1 MTIRN
6 RRFIKILILA
16 VIATSLSPISAS
28 AAPKAG
34 AKCKTKNMVFTNS
47 KGNLKCLSRNGNLKW
62 QKVSSNSSSV
72 QTKQPVQSP
81 IEKNLNYVRE
91 KINQMAVTLAPS
103 QKTNPPP
110 VDWVATPEIS
120 PERVQSLREQHQS
133 LSDAYPTLYFWSE
146 KALAF
151 ISSDPTVI
159 RIRMESEGCSG
170 GYLDSIRYLEAN
182 PLAQGAGTTYC
193 RGRFTAYF
201 LDRNVKISH
210 WNNIL
215 GSEFGGA
222 IQENS
227 TKLGGFKSSGNA
239 NWYSLTPKWYSEGSQ
254 TILSVIAEVK
264 ATGKWNLDFNE
275 QNGFVGDWCMSD
287 TLYENRCPNL
297 IGIVALELAVALY
310 GWDAPTHLFK
320 YLDTSKSQDIYFQ
333 EAFGDSLE
341 TFNKWSV
348 SYLQYLK
355 NRKPLPGDLVER
367 LKMKA

>member
-1 MTIRN
+1 MLMKK
-6 RRFIKILILA
+6 RRIIKILIVA
-16 VIATSLSPISAS
+16 VIATSLSTISAS

-34 AKCKTKNMVFTNS
+34 AKCKTKNMFFTSS
-47 KGNLKCLSRNGNLKW
+47 KESLKCLPKNGGLSW
-62 QKVSSNSSSV
+62 QKTPIKSSKSETKKTE
-72 QTKQPVQSP
+72 QTPVQ
-81 IEKNLNYVRE
+81 ENLNPVRE
-91 KINQMAVTLAPS
+91 KIELTAKSLAPS

-110 VDWVATPEIS
+110 VEWVATTEIS
-120 PERVQSLREQHQS
+120 PERVQSLREQHQR
-133 LSDAYPTLYFWSE
+133 LSDAYPTLYVWSE

-201 LDRNVKISH
+201 LDRNIKISH

-227 TKLGGFKSSGNA
+227 TKLGGFKSSGNV